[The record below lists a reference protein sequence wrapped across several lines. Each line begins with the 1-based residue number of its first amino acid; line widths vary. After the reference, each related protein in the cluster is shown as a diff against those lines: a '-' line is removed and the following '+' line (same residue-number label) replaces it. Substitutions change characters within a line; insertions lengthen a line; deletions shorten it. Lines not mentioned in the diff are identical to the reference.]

1 MNIKILPVLLVAI
14 TLAACGGQSDA
25 PNSNADTQTPKE
37 QPAKPAS
44 RTRLHILPIAGGIHV
59 PETLIIRSRSSKQA
73 ADGTTDRVVRAEY
86 ARIDEAQ
93 AEIVLANAFEAAGFK
108 PLSTA
113 ETSNTHVVRNADG
126 LRVRYVITPQGPDLK
141 VALQAPDAQG
151 LVSFYWKQAAK

>member
-1 MNIKILPVLLVAI
+1 MNIKILTVLLVAI
-14 TLAACGGQSDA
+14 TLSACSGQSDA
-25 PNSNADTQTPKE
+25 PNNNAQTQTPKE

-44 RTRLHILPIAGGIHV
+44 RTRLHILPIAGGIRV

-86 ARIDEAQ
+86 AGIDEAH
-93 AEIVLANAFEAAGFK
+93 AERVLANAFEAAGFK
-108 PLSTA
+108 PLSAA
-113 ETSNTHVVRNADG
+113 ERGDAHVMRNADG

-151 LVSFYWKQAAK
+151 LISFYWKEAAK